1 MKNVKTYNEFVNEA
15 MTRIPMGEVRDGE
28 IRLEGMGN
36 KLYLTNFDENIEPQE
51 KKKFVEHIKQ
61 KYASVITQISYHLG
75 DMVIDLSVY
84 VNDPMVKTFQQILND
99 IFTQRAENNMEK
111 SDREDTEKEKEGQ

>member
-1 MKNVKTYNEFVNEA
+1 LGKSKILDKNKDNMKNVKSYNEFVNEA

-51 KKKFVEHIKQ
+51 KKKFIEHIKQ
-61 KYASVITQISYHLG
+61 KYPAVITQISYHLG

-84 VNDPMVKTFQQILND
+84 VNDPMV
-99 IFTQRAENNMEK
+99 
-111 SDREDTEKEKEGQ
+111 